1 MLNFDYALTKE
12 DYCNYFIF
20 VTWDAPGKKNKRIRY
35 FLRQLFSILVFTLL
49 LYLTSLFSRD
59 KIFSILVV
67 IAILF
72 TSVLSLTGV
81 RSSLNK
87 QAKKIADHAFNSAL
101 FTLTHLSISETG
113 ILLKNE
119 FTERKFLWKAFVKK
133 QENADYY
140 FLFYSS
146 LEAIII
152 PKRIFKPFEETLFSE
167 ILVRC
172 LSFDAEIGHLIKN
185 K

>member
-20 VTWDAPGKKNKRIRY
+20 VTWEAPGKRKKRIRY
-35 FLRQLFSILVFTLL
+35 FLRQLFSILIFTFL
-49 LYLTSLFSRD
+49 LYFISLFTRD
-59 KIFSILVV
+59 KFFSI
-67 IAILF
+67 IAIIVILF
-72 TSVLSLTGV
+72 TSVFSLTGV

-87 QAKKIADHAFNSAL
+87 QAKKIADDAFNSGM
-101 FTLTHLSISETG
+101 FTATHLAVSETG
-113 ILLKNE
+113 FFLKDE
-119 FTERKFLWKAFVKK
+119 FTESKFMWKAFVKK
-133 QENADYY
+133 QENTEYY

-152 PKRIFKPFEETLFSE
+152 PKRIFKPFEEALFSE
-167 ILVRC
+167 LLIRC

-185 K
+185 V